1 VAENEKDLALSAA
14 ITRFWET
21 VPPVWHSVR
30 DNVRGYAAADYG
42 LTVEQ
47 FYVLRHIRRGAR
59 TVSDLAAA
67 RKISNSAISQS
78 VEVLVEKGLL
88 SRSSQQGDR
97 RFVYLALT
105 DEGDKILSAIFE
117 KNHAWMEDKLAT
129 LAQPELQI
137 IVQAM
142 NLLEEKLINEKND

>member
-1 VAENEKDLALSAA
+1 MAENEKNQALNTA
-14 ITRFWET
+14 ISRFWET

-30 DNVRGYAAADYG
+30 DNVRGYAAADFG

-59 TVSDLAAA
+59 TVSELAAA

-78 VEVLVEKGLL
+78 VEVLVGKGLL

-105 DEGDKILSAIFE
+105 DEGNKIISAIFE
-117 KNHAWMEDKLAT
+117 KNHAWMEEKLASLT
-129 LAQPELQI
+129 HTQLQT

-142 NLLEEKLINEKND
+142 NLLEEKLINEKTD

>member
-1 VAENEKDLALSAA
+1 MAENEKNPALNAA
-14 ITRFWET
+14 IARFWEI
-21 VPPVWHSVR
+21 VPPVWHNVR
-30 DNVRGYAAADYG
+30 DNVRGYAASDYG

-67 RKISNSAISQS
+67 RRISNSAISQS

-105 DEGDKILSAIFE
+105 EEGDKILSAIFE
-117 KNHAWMEDKLAT
+117 KNHAWMEEKLAS
-129 LAQPELQI
+129 LSSEELKTVI
-137 IVQAM
+137 QAL
-142 NLLEEKLINEKND
+142 NLLEEKIINEKND

>member
-1 VAENEKDLALSAA
+1 MAENEKDLALSAA

-117 KNHAWMEDKLAT
+117 KNHVWMDEKMAHLTQA
-129 LAQPELQI
+129 ELETI
-137 IVQAM
+137 MSAM
-142 NLLEEKLINEKND
+142 SILQNTFLQS

>member
-1 VAENEKDLALSAA
+1 MAEEKNQVLINAA

-21 VPPVWHSVR
+21 IPPVWHSVR
-30 DNVRGYAAADYG
+30 DNVRGYAAADFG

-88 SRSSQQGDR
+88 SRSSQKEDR

-105 DEGDKILSAIFE
+105 DEGNAVLTAIFE
-117 KNHAWMEDKLAT
+117 KNHAWMEQKLAS
-129 LAQPELQI
+129 LSQSDLQVVI
-137 IVQAM
+137 HAM
-142 NLLEEKLINEKND
+142 NLLDEKLNNEKND

>member
-1 VAENEKDLALSAA
+1 MAENEKNQALNAA

-30 DNVRGYAAADYG
+30 DNVRGYAAADFG

-105 DEGDKILSAIFE
+105 DEGNKILSAIFE
-117 KNHAWMEDKLAT
+117 KNHTWMEEKLSSLTQA
-129 LAQPELQI
+129 ELQTI
-137 IVQAM
+137 IEAL